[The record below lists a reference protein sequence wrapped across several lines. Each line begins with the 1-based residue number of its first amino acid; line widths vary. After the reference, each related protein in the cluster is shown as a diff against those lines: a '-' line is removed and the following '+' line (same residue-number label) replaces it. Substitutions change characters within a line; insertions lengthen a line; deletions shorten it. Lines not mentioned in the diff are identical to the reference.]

1 MGGKLGAFLLWVLAV
16 ILVWLALGPLVRE
29 VVVNG
34 FTWLH
39 MDNAARYVD
48 SA

>member
-1 MGGKLGAFLLWVLAV
+1 MGGKLGVFLLWVFAV
-16 ILVWLALGPLVRE
+16 ILVVLALMPLVRE

-34 FTWLH
+34 LTWLH

>member
-1 MGGKLGAFLLWVLAV
+1 MGGKLGVFLLWVFAV

-29 VVVNG
+29 VVVNA
-34 FTWLH
+34 FSALH